1 MFKIQFNYQ
10 IIMQQQVYLHF
21 VNYYYYNYYN
31 YFDFDE
37 NLDAD

>member
-10 IIMQQQVYLHF
+10 ITMQQQKYLHF